1 MADVSLMAV
10 PSHPQDG
17 TTCANC
23 GAEVVPDQRYC
34 LSCGHPVSP
43 VRLGFLDVLQDQG
56 THPAPQWSAPGTLD
70 VTPVGYAAEPQRGLG
85 GWVRRNGPL
94 FGLLSVLLLCLI
106 AGLLLGHWA
115 SGGGGKA
122 SPSVIKVEGLP
133 GALGAGFVVVR
144 HAFDDDAR
152 KTVGRRRGREGEK
165 GTAGSGQR
173 SSQRNEGRKSSS
185 AGAEKSLPSGTPETQ
200 QLDGQEARRRN
211 QRQRRRTD
219 RNELT

>member
-56 THPAPQWSAPGTLD
+56 THPAPQWSSPGTLE
-70 VTPVGYAAEPQRGLG
+70 VTPVGYGPEPQRGLG

-94 FGLLSVLLLCLI
+94 FGLVSVLLLCLI

-122 SPSVIKVEGLP
+122 PPSVIKVEGLG
-133 GALGAGFVVVR
+133 GAALAP
-144 HAFDDDAR
+144 
-152 KTVGRRRGREGEK
+152 
-165 GTAGSGQR
+165 
-173 SSQRNEGRKSSS
+173 SSS
-185 AGAEKSLPSGTPETQ
+185 SSGAPSTTTPAKTSAAAAAAKAKKEQQQAAKEAAKETKAEKAPPPAPKKVSHQELQKLSTSTGKKHAEEINAKGAEPIETS
-200 QLDGQEARRRN
+200 
-211 QRQRRRTD
+211 
-219 RNELT
+219 

>member
-56 THPAPQWSAPGTLD
+56 THPAPQWSAPGTLE

-122 SPSVIKVEGLP
+122 SPSVIKVEGLT
-133 GALGAGFVVVR
+133 GAFAP
-144 HAFDDDAR
+144 AR
-152 KTVGRRRGREGEK
+152 RRPARLRRRRPQNRRRRRGRQGEK
-165 GTAGSGQR
+165 GTAASGQR

-185 AGAEKSLPSGTPETQ
+185 AGAEKSLPSGTPETE
-200 QLDGQEARRRN
+200 QLDGQKARRRN

>member
-17 TTCANC
+17 TTCSNC

-34 LSCGHPVSP
+34 LSCGHPVSA

-56 THPAPQWSAPGTLD
+56 THPAPQWSAPGTLE

-122 SPSVIKVEGLP
+122 SPSVIKVEGLT
-133 GALGAGFVVVR
+133 GAFAP
-144 HAFDDDAR
+144 A
-152 KTVGRRRGREGEK
+152 
-165 GTAGSGQR
+165 
-173 SSQRNEGRKSSS
+173 SS
-185 AGAEKSLPSGTPETQ
+185 SGTPSTTTPAKPSAASAAKAKKEQQQAAKEAAKETKAEKAPPPAPKKVSH
-200 QLDGQEARRRN
+200 QELQKLSNSTGKKHAEEIN
-211 QRQRRRTD
+211 AKGAEPIETS
-219 RNELT
+219 

>member
-94 FGLLSVLLLCLI
+94 FGLVSVLLLCLI

-122 SPSVIKVEGLP
+122 SPSVIKVEGLS
-133 GALGAGFVVVR
+133 GALAPAASSTGAPSTTTP
-144 HAFDDDAR
+144 A
-152 KTVGRRRGREGEK
+152 KTSGAAAAAKAKKEQQEAAKEAAKETKAEK
-165 GTAGSGQR
+165 APPPAPKKVSHK
-173 SSQRNEGRKSSS
+173 ELEKLSSS
-185 AGAEKSLPSGTPETQ
+185 KGKKHTEEINAKGAEPIETS
-200 QLDGQEARRRN
+200 
-211 QRQRRRTD
+211 
-219 RNELT
+219 